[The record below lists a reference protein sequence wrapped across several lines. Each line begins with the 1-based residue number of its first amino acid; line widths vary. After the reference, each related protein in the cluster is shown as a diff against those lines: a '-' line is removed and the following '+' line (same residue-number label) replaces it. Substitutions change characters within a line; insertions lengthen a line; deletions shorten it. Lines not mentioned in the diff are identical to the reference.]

1 MDDVNYGLGSGARLW
16 GRGGALVR
24 LLELTRESTVLWLIC
39 EDGNLMWGQG
49 TQGTGLGCMHY
60 GAQMGPDLE
69 ALMAEKRR
77 LG

>member
-1 MDDVNYGLGSGARLW
+1 
-16 GRGGALVR
+16 
-24 LLELTRESTVLWLIC
+24 
-39 EDGNLMWGQG
+39 MWGQG

-69 ALMAEKRR
+69 ALMAEKRS